1 MANTNILRP
10 LILALSLAVT
20 APLAVHAQ
28 AGSDVQDGAQ
38 KEFRHKGFGEH
49 RRGDFTQ
56 NLNLTETQRDKVS
69 ELRQAVE
76 PALREKSKEVR
87 AARHEM
93 HQLSMSETFDESRA
107 VALSTQA
114 ARAEAE
120 LNVMRLRLNNQIF
133 NVLTPEQRKQAAE
146 ARQQRIER
154 AKALAPTARP
164 AQQVQ

>member
-1 MANTNILRP
+1 
-10 LILALSLAVT
+10 
-20 APLAVHAQ
+20 
-28 AGSDVQDGAQ
+28 
-38 KEFRHKGFGEH
+38 
-49 RRGDFTQ
+49 
-56 NLNLTETQRDKVS
+56 
-69 ELRQAVE
+69 

-154 AKALAPTARP
+154 AKALAPNARP